1 MPWVICCG
9 QHRCDVGITHII
21 SNCCKPAKKL
31 FLLKV
36 TPGVKLFFS
45 NLYFRSLNFYKMK
58 EVRSK
63 AKGLYVLTSV
73 HYSPACQTCYHFFLW
88 LLIDLFVCL
97 TFTFVVPVVVGCSS
111 AVQGTW
117 TKSRTCKALMLY
129 QTSTFNQTWNLD
141 KVTSMPGMYL
151 FFVIT
156 VDWVVGLF
164 NFYFCCSRCC
174 WAFTRCT
181 GNVHAV
187 TSRTYRVHILY
198 QTSAF
203 NQDWNVGKV
212 TSMPGMSSFFLVI
225 VDWFDFSVQLLLLL
239 FTRHACS
246 TKRVPS
252 TRT

>member
-1 MPWVICCG
+1 MLSHLQDFTFQSFRLNIWFCWLGSAHLVLL
-9 QHRCDVGITHII
+9 VGFGSSGST
-21 SNCCKPAKKL
+21 
-31 FLLKV
+31 
-36 TPGVKLFFS
+36 
-45 NLYFRSLNFYKMK
+45 
-58 EVRSK
+58 
-63 AKGLYVLTSV
+63 GLARLAWFCWLSSTCLVVLTGFGSSGSAGGGRLV
-73 HYSPACQTCYHFFLW
+73 WFCW
-88 LLIDLFVCL
+88 LFPLLLGGFVCL